1 MPRYYFDS
9 LDGGPVLLDEEG
21 LELDGIEAARREA
34 LSGLADFARD
44 LVPNAKQGRM
54 SVHVRD
60 EVGNVVHRA
69 TLIFPIEEDQPQT
82 T

>member
-9 LDGGPVLLDEEG
+9 IDGGPVLLDEEG
-21 LELDGIEAARREA
+21 LELDGFEAARREA

-54 SVHVRD
+54 SVHVPD
-60 EVGNVVHRA
+60 EQR
-69 TLIFPIEEDQPQT
+69 P
-82 T
+82 